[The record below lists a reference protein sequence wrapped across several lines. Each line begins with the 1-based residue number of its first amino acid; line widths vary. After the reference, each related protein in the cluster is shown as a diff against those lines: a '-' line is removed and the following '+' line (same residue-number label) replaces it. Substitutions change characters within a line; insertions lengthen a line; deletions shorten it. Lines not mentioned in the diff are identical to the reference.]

1 MDKKHGQHYTCDLCG
16 NFFGTNESL
25 KVHNNQN
32 HNKNVNSCESEYE
45 EITKINSKEVKK
57 KIKMKDA
64 IQKNNKV
71 QKVKTKNSIKSMK

>member
-16 NFFGTNESL
+16 NFLGTNESL

-45 EITKINSKEVKK
+45 EITKINSKEVKQNEDERCNK
-57 KIKMKDA
+57 KKLK
-64 IQKNNKV
+64 
-71 QKVKTKNSIKSMK
+71 KSRK